1 MDATKIRQQWESRG
15 FSFGIF
21 RDLPGRIWPDLSHSI
36 DELVTLAEGQIEIEV
51 AGLIHRPVI
60 GEEIFIPAQA
70 IHTVRNFGTVPNVWY
85 YGYRVA

>member
-1 MDATKIRQQWESRG
+1 M
-15 FSFGIF
+15 GIPGIQLRNL

-36 DELVTLAEGQIEIEV
+36 DELVTLAEGQKEVEV
-51 AGLIHRPVI
+51 AGVIHRPVI

-70 IHTVRNFGTVPNVWY
+70 IHTVRNFGTVPNVRH